1 MSAAPVEDDASLP
14 VERPTVERPTV
25 ERPVSPRLVLD
36 WPLGFLLWGETRPIR
51 GV

>member
-14 VERPTVERPTV
+14 VERPTV